1 MISDNITIKY
11 AFFSLH
17 SLPFIPFPRLFVSLY
32 SRAAFV
38 ASPSCVLVSIKSRI
52 RSEYFQKEEQL
63 IDEECNKRWALRLW
77 FLNLK
82 HCCCC
87 QTKSGTSPP
96 LEFRTKSP
104 KWLQLMSDEYLC
116 FKIKFFCVLM
126 SDILFIVWKPIS
138 CILKSDKDYF
148 VSKLNSSVLWWETN
162 IVLVDKWF
170 AVSHCCQW
178 VSTISELSIWLLY
191 SKITPWK

>member
-32 SRAAFV
+32 SRAACV

-87 QTKSGTSPP
+87 QTKSGTIPP

-138 CILKSDKDYF
+138 CILKSDKD
-148 VSKLNSSVLWWETN
+148 N
-162 IVLVDKWF
+162 ILF
-170 AVSHCCQW
+170 QNL
-178 VSTISELSIWLLY
+178 IPLY
-191 SKITPWK
+191 SDGRQTLFWLINDLLFLTVVSESLQFLN